1 MRFANPFTVIL
12 FMLASFSAAH
22 LGLNRKFT
30 IPVVGDVD
38 LTVFEHAA
46 TKSSLEYITNSGICE
61 TTPGVNQ
68 YSGYLNYGEHA
79 KPYYHDLILKVSRSE
94 HEHVVL
100 VLRGPK
106 YAQRSSSSSLP
117 QWWSRVLFRDWHFSG
132 KRALPFCW
140 Q

>member
-1 MRFANPFTVIL
+1 MRLANPFTLIL
-12 FMLASFSAAH
+12 SVLASFLAAH

-61 TTPGVNQ
+61 TTPGVSQ

-79 KPYYHDLILKVSRSE
+79 RTYYHELILKVSRSE

-100 VLRGPK
+100 VLRGP
-106 YAQRSSSSSLP
+106 Q
-117 QWWSRVLFRDWHFSG
+117 
-132 KRALPFCW
+132 
-140 Q
+140 